1 MQRLPVGIDDF
12 AKIREGNYYFV
23 DKTMAIGELLDN
35 HGEVLLLTRPR
46 RFGKTL
52 FLSMLYYFLASARGA
67 DYRNLFHGLTI
78 ERADGGSYM
87 AEQGRRPVLFLS
99 LKDVK
104 HRTWPDMVEK
114 FRSLLSDVY
123 DQYTYLMEGT
133 GFSQVE
139 RRYFQRV
146 HDGLASPIEMED
158 ALRRLMDMMKHYH
171 GQPVVLLLDEYD
183 IPVQQAWEH
192 GFYDDCIAFMRN
204 FLSAALK
211 TNPSLDF
218 AVLTGVLRIAKES
231 IFSGLNNLEV
241 SSVIN
246 GTYAGWIGFTPEEVR
261 VLAHAQQQDDALPV
275 LHDWYD
281 GYQFGNQEMYNPWSV
296 LCFFKEQGQPQPYWA
311 HTSGNVLLGELL
323 KQTDSVQED
332 NLLRLIQGETVTAVL
347 TENTIYPEIVDNP
360 DALYTVLVLSGYLK
374 IVSRRLVIDTWVYVL
389 AIPNREVRSIYRS
402 EILSRMN
409 PGRTTSYLMTT
420 MENLMAGNSK
430 AFADGL
436 QEILMK
442 MASVYDTANHET
454 FYHGLLLG
462 MTTLLVPEYEV
473 KSNRESG
480 LGRYDL
486 AIYPAQKGQCGVIL
500 EFKVADSPHE
510 LLEKAQEARRQI
522 DEKGYDTD
530 FKARGITNVWKY
542 GVAFYGKRV
551 ALV

>member
-1 MQRLPVGIDDF
+1 
-12 AKIREGNYYFV
+12 
-23 DKTMAIGELLDN
+23 
-35 HGEVLLLTRPR
+35 
-46 RFGKTL
+46 
-52 FLSMLYYFLASARGA
+52 
-67 DYRNLFHGLTI
+67 
-78 ERADGGSYM
+78 M

-246 GTYAGWIGFTPEEVR
+246 GTYAGWLSIRGCT
-261 VLAHAQQQDDALPV
+261 
-275 LHDWYD
+275 
-281 GYQFGNQEMYNPWSV
+281 
-296 LCFFKEQGQPQPYWA
+296 YWPFPTGKSA
-311 HTSGNVLLGELL
+311 AF
-323 KQTDSVQED
+323 
-332 NLLRLIQGETVTAVL
+332 TAV
-347 TENTIYPEIVDNP
+347 
-360 DALYTVLVLSGYLK
+360 
-374 IVSRRLVIDTWVYVL
+374 
-389 AIPNREVRSIYRS
+389 
-402 EILSRMN
+402 
-409 PGRTTSYLMTT
+409 
-420 MENLMAGNSK
+420 
-430 AFADGL
+430 
-436 QEILMK
+436 
-442 MASVYDTANHET
+442 
-454 FYHGLLLG
+454 
-462 MTTLLVPEYEV
+462 
-473 KSNRESG
+473 KS
-480 LGRYDL
+480 
-486 AIYPAQKGQCGVIL
+486 
-500 EFKVADSPHE
+500 
-510 LLEKAQEARRQI
+510 
-522 DEKGYDTD
+522 
-530 FKARGITNVWKY
+530 
-542 GVAFYGKRV
+542 
-551 ALV
+551 

>member
-1 MQRLPVGIDDF
+1 MQGLPIGIDDF
-12 AKIREGNYYFV
+12 AKVREGEYYFV
-23 DKTMAIGELLDN
+23 DKSLAIRDFLDN

-52 FLSMLYYFLASARGA
+52 FLSMFYYFFAAEQGQAHRALFRGLAIESAG
-67 DYRNLFHGLTI
+67 
-78 ERADGGSYM
+78 ERYM
-87 AEQGRRPVLFLS
+87 AEQGKRPVHFLT

-104 HRTWPDMVEK
+104 HRSWPDMLAK
-114 FRSLLSDVY
+114 FRFLLSDLY
-123 DQYTYLMEGT
+123 DQYTYLMDGT
-133 GFSQVE
+133 DFSRAE
-139 RRYFQRV
+139 RRYFQRI
-146 HDGLASPIEMED
+146 HDGEASPVEMEE
-158 ALRRLMDMMKHYH
+158 ALRRLMDMMKRYH
-171 GQPVVLLLDEYD
+171 HQPVVLLLDEYD

-192 GFYDDCIAFMRN
+192 GFYEDCMAFMRN

-246 GTYAGWIGFTPEEVR
+246 GTYADWIGFTPEEVR
-261 VLAHAQQQDDALPV
+261 ALAHEQQQEAVLPV

-281 GYQFGNQEMYNPWSV
+281 GYRFGEQEIYNPWSV

-323 KQTDSVQED
+323 KQTDTVQED
-332 NLLRLIQGETVTAVL
+332 NLLRLIQGQTVTAVL
-347 TENTIYPEIVDNP
+347 TENAIYPELADNP
-360 DALYTVLVLSGYLK
+360 DALYTILLLTGYLK
-374 IVSRRLVIDTWVYVL
+374 IVSRRLVIDTWIYVL
-389 AIPNREVRSIYRS
+389 AIPNREVRSIYRN
-402 EILSRMN
+402 EILSRLS

-420 MENLMAGNSK
+420 MESLMAGNAQ
-430 AFADGL
+430 AFARGL

-442 MASVYDTANHET
+442 VASVYDTANREA

-486 AIYPAQKGQCGVIL
+486 AIYPTRRGQCGVIL
-500 EFKVADSPHE
+500 EFKAADTPDE
-510 LLEKAQEARRQI
+510 LIKKAQEARRQI
-522 DEKGYDTD
+522 DEKRYEAD
-530 FKARGITNVWKY
+530 FQARGIEKVLKY
-542 GVAFYGKRV
+542 GIAFCGKQV
-551 ALV
+551 VLV

>member
-1 MQRLPVGIDDF
+1 
-12 AKIREGNYYFV
+12 
-23 DKTMAIGELLDN
+23 
-35 HGEVLLLTRPR
+35 
-46 RFGKTL
+46 
-52 FLSMLYYFLASARGA
+52 
-67 DYRNLFHGLTI
+67 
-78 ERADGGSYM
+78 
-87 AEQGRRPVLFLS
+87 
-99 LKDVK
+99 
-104 HRTWPDMVEK
+104 MVEK

-281 GYQFGNQEMYNPWSV
+281 GYQFGNQEMYNP
-296 LCFFKEQGQPQPYWA
+296 
-311 HTSGNVLLGELL
+311 
-323 KQTDSVQED
+323 
-332 NLLRLIQGETVTAVL
+332 
-347 TENTIYPEIVDNP
+347 
-360 DALYTVLVLSGYLK
+360 
-374 IVSRRLVIDTWVYVL
+374 
-389 AIPNREVRSIYRS
+389 
-402 EILSRMN
+402 
-409 PGRTTSYLMTT
+409 
-420 MENLMAGNSK
+420 
-430 AFADGL
+430 
-436 QEILMK
+436 
-442 MASVYDTANHET
+442 
-454 FYHGLLLG
+454 
-462 MTTLLVPEYEV
+462 
-473 KSNRESG
+473 
-480 LGRYDL
+480 GRYC
-486 AIYPAQKGQCGVIL
+486 AFSKNRA
-500 EFKVADSPHE
+500 SPSRTGPI
-510 LLEKAQEARRQI
+510 RR
-522 DEKGYDTD
+522 EMCCWE
-530 FKARGITNVWKY
+530 NC
-542 GVAFYGKRV
+542 
-551 ALV
+551 

>member
-1 MQRLPVGIDDF
+1 MQGLPIGIDDF
-12 AKIREGNYYFV
+12 AKVREGNYYFV
-23 DKTMAIGELLDN
+23 DKTLAIRDFLDN

-52 FLSMLYYFLASARGA
+52 FLSMFYYFFAADREQ
-67 DYRNLFHGLTI
+67 DYRKLFRGLAI
-78 ERADGGSYM
+78 ERAGERYM

-99 LKDVK
+99 LKGVR

-114 FRSLLSDVY
+114 FRFLLSDLY
-123 DQYTYLMEGT
+123 DHYAYLMEVP
-133 GFSQVE
+133 GFSRAE
-139 RRYFQRV
+139 RRDFQRIP
-146 HDGLASPIEMED
+146 DGLASPVEMEE
-158 ALRRLMDMMKHYH
+158 ALRRLMDMMKRYH
-171 GQPVVLLLDEYD
+171 QQPVVLLLDEYD

-192 GFYDDCIAFMRN
+192 GFYDECMAFMRN
-204 FLSAALK
+204 FLSPALK

-246 GTYAGWIGFTPEEVR
+246 GTYADWIGFTPEEVR
-261 VLAHAQQQDDALPV
+261 VLARAQQQDKALPV
-275 LHDWYD
+275 LRDWYD
-281 GYQFGNQEMYNPWSV
+281 GYCFGSQEIYNPWSV
-296 LCFFKEQGQPQPYWA
+296 LCFFKEQGQPQPYWG

-323 KQTDSVQED
+323 KQTDPVQED

-347 TENTIYPEIVDNP
+347 TENTIYPEVIDNP
-360 DALYTVLVLSGYLK
+360 DALYTILVLAGYLK

-389 AIPNREVRSIYRS
+389 AIPNREVRSIYRN
-402 EILSRMN
+402 EILSRLS

-420 MENLMAGNSK
+420 MENLMAGNGT
-430 AFADGL
+430 AFAKGL
-436 QEILMK
+436 QDILMK
-442 MASVYDTANHET
+442 VASVYDTANREA

-486 AIYPAQKGQCGVIL
+486 AIYPTHSGQCGAIL
-500 EFKVADSPHE
+500 EFKAAGSSDE
-510 LLEKAQEARRQI
+510 LLKKAQDARRQI
-522 DEKGYDTD
+522 DEKGYETD
-530 FKARGITNVWKY
+530 FKDRGITKVLKY
-542 GVAFYGKRV
+542 GIAFCGKQV
-551 ALV
+551 VLV

>member
-1 MQRLPVGIDDF
+1 MQGLPIGIDDF
-12 AKIREGNYYFV
+12 AKVREGEYYFV
-23 DKTMAIGELLDN
+23 DKSLAIRDFLDN

-52 FLSMLYYFLASARGA
+52 FLSMFYYFFAAEQGQTHRALFRGLAIESAG
-67 DYRNLFHGLTI
+67 
-78 ERADGGSYM
+78 ERYM
-87 AEQGRRPVLFLS
+87 AEQGKRPVLFLT

-104 HRTWPDMVEK
+104 HRSWPDMLAK
-114 FRSLLSDVY
+114 FRFLLSDLY
-123 DQYTYLMEGT
+123 DQYTYLMDGT
-133 GFSQVE
+133 DFSRAE
-139 RRYFQRV
+139 RRYFQRI
-146 HDGLASPIEMED
+146 HDGEASPVEMEE
-158 ALRRLMDMMKHYH
+158 ALRRLMDMMKRYH
-171 GQPVVLLLDEYD
+171 HQPVVLLLDEYD

-192 GFYDDCIAFMRN
+192 GFYEDCMAFMRN

-246 GTYAGWIGFTPEEVR
+246 GTYADWIGFTPEEVR
-261 VLAHAQQQDDALPV
+261 ALAHEQQQEAALPV

-281 GYQFGNQEMYNPWSV
+281 GYRFGEQEVYNPWSV

-311 HTSGNVLLGELL
+311 HTSGNALLGELL
-323 KQTDSVQED
+323 KQTDTVQED
-332 NLLRLIQGETVTAVL
+332 NLLRLIQGQTVTAVL
-347 TENTIYPEIVDNP
+347 TENTIYPELADNP
-360 DALYTVLVLSGYLK
+360 DALYTILLLTGYLK
-374 IVSRRLVIDTWVYVL
+374 IVSRRLIIDTWIYVL
-389 AIPNREVRSIYRS
+389 AIPNREVRSIYRN
-402 EILSRMN
+402 EILSRLS

-420 MENLMAGNSK
+420 MENLMAGNAP
-430 AFADGL
+430 AFARGL

-442 MASVYDTANHET
+442 VASVYDTANREA

-486 AIYPAQKGQCGVIL
+486 AIYPTRRGQCGVIL
-500 EFKVADSPHE
+500 EFKAADTPDE
-510 LLEKAQEARRQI
+510 LTKKAQEARRQI
-522 DEKGYDTD
+522 DEKGYEAD
-530 FKARGITNVWKY
+530 FQARGIEKVLKY
-542 GVAFYGKRV
+542 GIAFCGKQV
-551 ALV
+551 VLV

>member
-1 MQRLPVGIDDF
+1 MQGLPIGIDDF
-12 AKIREGNYYFV
+12 AKVREGHYYFV
-23 DKTMAIGELLDN
+23 DKTLAIRDFLDN

-52 FLSMLYYFLASARGA
+52 FLSMFYYFFATDPEQ
-67 DYRNLFHGLTI
+67 DYRKLFRGLAI
-78 ERADGGSYM
+78 ERAGERYM
-87 AEQGRRPVLFLS
+87 AEQGKRPVLFLS
-99 LKDVK
+99 LKDVR

-114 FRSLLSDVY
+114 FRFLLSDLY
-123 DQYTYLMEGT
+123 DKYAYLMEIP
-133 GFSQVE
+133 GFSRAE
-139 RRYFQRV
+139 RRYFQHI
-146 HDGLASPIEMED
+146 HDGLASPVEMEA
-158 ALRRLMDMMKHYH
+158 ALRRLMDMMKRYYQ
-171 GQPVVLLLDEYD
+171 QPVVLLLDEYD

-192 GFYDDCIAFMRN
+192 GFYDECMAFMRN
-204 FLSAALK
+204 FLSPALK

-246 GTYAGWIGFTPEEVR
+246 GTYADWIGFTPEEVR
-261 VLAHAQQQDDALPV
+261 ALAHAQQQEKALPV
-275 LHDWYD
+275 LRDWYD
-281 GYQFGNQEMYNPWSV
+281 GYCFGSQEIYNPWSV
-296 LCFFKEQGQPQPYWA
+296 LCFFKEQGQPQPYWG

-347 TENTIYPEIVDNP
+347 TENTIYPEVTDNP
-360 DALYTVLVLSGYLK
+360 DALYTILVLAGYLK

-389 AIPNREVRSIYRS
+389 AIPNREVRSIYRN
-402 EILSRMN
+402 EILSRLS

-420 MENLMAGNSK
+420 MENLMAGNGT
-430 AFADGL
+430 AFAKGL
-436 QEILMK
+436 QDILMK
-442 MASVYDTANHET
+442 VASVYDTANREA

-486 AIYPAQKGQCGVIL
+486 AIYPTHSGQCGAIL
-500 EFKVADSPHE
+500 EFKAASSSDE
-510 LLEKAQEARRQI
+510 LLKKAQEARRQI
-522 DEKGYDTD
+522 DEKGYATD
-530 FKARGITNVWKY
+530 FKDRGITKVLKY
-542 GVAFYGKRV
+542 GIAFYGKQV
-551 ALV
+551 VLV

>member
-1 MQRLPVGIDDF
+1 MGFFERRERSCRDCLLVLMILPKSAKGIITLS
-12 AKIREGNYYFV
+12 IRPWPS
-23 DKTMAIGELLDN
+23 GELLDN
-35 HGEVLLLTRPR
+35 HGEVLLLTRPC

-52 FLSMLYYFLASARGA
+52 FLSMLYYFLASARGV
-67 DYRNLFHGLTI
+67 DYRNLFHGLAI
-78 ERADGGSYM
+78 EQADGGLYM

-114 FRSLLSDVY
+114 FRSLLSDIY

-261 VLAHAQQQDDALPV
+261 ALAHAQQQDDALPV

-420 MENLMAGNSK
+420 MEN
-430 AFADGL
+430 GL
-436 QEILMK
+436 
-442 MASVYDTANHET
+442 
-454 FYHGLLLG
+454 
-462 MTTLLVPEYEV
+462 P
-473 KSNRESG
+473 
-480 LGRYDL
+480 
-486 AIYPAQKGQCGVIL
+486 
-500 EFKVADSPHE
+500 
-510 LLEKAQEARRQI
+510 
-522 DEKGYDTD
+522 
-530 FKARGITNVWKY
+530 
-542 GVAFYGKRV
+542 
-551 ALV
+551 

>member
-1 MQRLPVGIDDF
+1 MQGLPIGIDDF
-12 AKIREGNYYFV
+12 AKVREGEYYFV
-23 DKTMAIGELLDN
+23 DKSLAIRDFLDN

-52 FLSMLYYFLASARGA
+52 FLSMFYYFFAAEHGAEHRALFRGLAIESAG
-67 DYRNLFHGLTI
+67 
-78 ERADGGSYM
+78 ERYM
-87 AEQGRRPVLFLS
+87 AEQGKRPVLFLT

-104 HRTWPDMVEK
+104 HRSWSDMLAK
-114 FRSLLSDVY
+114 FRFLLSDLY
-123 DQYTYLMEGT
+123 DQYAYLMDGT
-133 GFSQVE
+133 DFSRAE
-139 RRYFQRV
+139 RRYFQRI
-146 HDGLASPIEMED
+146 HDGGASPVEMEE
-158 ALRRLMDMMKHYH
+158 ALRRLMDMMKRYH
-171 GQPVVLLLDEYD
+171 HQSVVLLLDEYD

-192 GFYDDCIAFMRN
+192 GFYEECMAFMRN

-246 GTYAGWIGFTPEEVR
+246 GTYADWIGFTPEEVR
-261 VLAHAQQQDDALPV
+261 ALAHEQQQEAVLPV

-281 GYQFGNQEMYNPWSV
+281 GYRFGEQEIYNPWSV

-323 KQTDSVQED
+323 KQTDTVQED
-332 NLLRLIQGETVTAVL
+332 NLLRLIQGQTVTAVL
-347 TENTIYPEIVDNP
+347 TENTIYPELADNP
-360 DALYTVLVLSGYLK
+360 DALYTILLLTGYLK
-374 IVSRRLVIDTWVYVL
+374 IVSRRLVIDTWIYVL
-389 AIPNREVRSIYRS
+389 AIPNREVRSIYRN
-402 EILSRMN
+402 EILSRLS

-420 MENLMAGNSK
+420 MENLMAGNAQ
-430 AFADGL
+430 AFARGL

-442 MASVYDTANHET
+442 VASVYDTANREA

-486 AIYPAQKGQCGVIL
+486 AIYPTRRGQCGVIL
-500 EFKVADSPHE
+500 EFKAADTPDE
-510 LLEKAQEARRQI
+510 LTKKAQEARRQI
-522 DEKGYDTD
+522 DEKGYEAD
-530 FKARGITNVWKY
+530 FQVRGIEKVLKY
-542 GVAFYGKRV
+542 GIAFCGKQV
-551 ALV
+551 VLV

>member
-67 DYRNLFHGLTI
+67 DYRNLFHGLAI

-123 DQYTYLMEGT
+123 DQYTYLMEET

-158 ALRRLMDMMKHYH
+158 AL
-171 GQPVVLLLDEYD
+171 
-183 IPVQQAWEH
+183 
-192 GFYDDCIAFMRN
+192 
-204 FLSAALK
+204 
-211 TNPSLDF
+211 
-218 AVLTGVLRIAKES
+218 
-231 IFSGLNNLEV
+231 
-241 SSVIN
+241 
-246 GTYAGWIGFTPEEVR
+246 
-261 VLAHAQQQDDALPV
+261 
-275 LHDWYD
+275 
-281 GYQFGNQEMYNPWSV
+281 
-296 LCFFKEQGQPQPYWA
+296 
-311 HTSGNVLLGELL
+311 
-323 KQTDSVQED
+323 
-332 NLLRLIQGETVTAVL
+332 
-347 TENTIYPEIVDNP
+347 
-360 DALYTVLVLSGYLK
+360 
-374 IVSRRLVIDTWVYVL
+374 RRLVIDTWVYVL

-442 MASVYDTANHET
+442 MASVYDTANHEA

-500 EFKVADSPHE
+500 EFKAADSPHE

>member
-67 DYRNLFHGLTI
+67 DYRNLFHGLAI

-171 GQPVVLLLDEYD
+171 GQPGVLLLDEYD

-246 GTYAGWIGFTPEEVR
+246 GTYAG
-261 VLAHAQQQDDALPV
+261 
-275 LHDWYD
+275 
-281 GYQFGNQEMYNPWSV
+281 
-296 LCFFKEQGQPQPYWA
+296 
-311 HTSGNVLLGELL
+311 
-323 KQTDSVQED
+323 
-332 NLLRLIQGETVTAVL
+332 
-347 TENTIYPEIVDNP
+347 
-360 DALYTVLVLSGYLK
+360 
-374 IVSRRLVIDTWVYVL
+374 
-389 AIPNREVRSIYRS
+389 
-402 EILSRMN
+402 
-409 PGRTTSYLMTT
+409 
-420 MENLMAGNSK
+420 
-430 AFADGL
+430 
-436 QEILMK
+436 
-442 MASVYDTANHET
+442 
-454 FYHGLLLG
+454 
-462 MTTLLVPEYEV
+462 
-473 KSNRESG
+473 
-480 LGRYDL
+480 
-486 AIYPAQKGQCGVIL
+486 
-500 EFKVADSPHE
+500 
-510 LLEKAQEARRQI
+510 
-522 DEKGYDTD
+522 
-530 FKARGITNVWKY
+530 
-542 GVAFYGKRV
+542 
-551 ALV
+551 

>member
-1 MQRLPVGIDDF
+1 MQGLPIGIDDF
-12 AKIREGNYYFV
+12 AKVREGEYYFV
-23 DKTMAIGELLDN
+23 DKSLAIRDFLDN

-52 FLSMLYYFLASARGA
+52 FLSMFYYFFAAEQGQAHRALFRGLAIESAG
-67 DYRNLFHGLTI
+67 
-78 ERADGGSYM
+78 ERYM
-87 AEQGRRPVLFLS
+87 AEQGKRPVLFLN

-104 HRTWPDMVEK
+104 HRSWPDMLAK
-114 FRSLLSDVY
+114 FRFLLSDLY
-123 DQYTYLMEGT
+123 DQYTYLMDGT
-133 GFSQVE
+133 DFSRAE
-139 RRYFQRV
+139 RRYFQRI
-146 HDGLASPIEMED
+146 HDGEASPVEMEE
-158 ALRRLMDMMKHYH
+158 ALRRLMDMMKRYH
-171 GQPVVLLLDEYD
+171 HQPVVLLLDEYD

-192 GFYDDCIAFMRN
+192 GFYEDCMAFMRN

-246 GTYAGWIGFTPEEVR
+246 GTYADWIGFTPEEVR
-261 VLAHAQQQDDALPV
+261 ALAHEQQQEAVLPV

-281 GYQFGNQEMYNPWSV
+281 GYRFGEQEIYNPWSV

-323 KQTDSVQED
+323 KQTDTVQED
-332 NLLRLIQGETVTAVL
+332 NLLRLIQGQTVTAVL
-347 TENTIYPEIVDNP
+347 TENTIYPELADNP
-360 DALYTVLVLSGYLK
+360 DALYTILLLTGYLK
-374 IVSRRLVIDTWVYVL
+374 IVSRRLVIDTWIYVL
-389 AIPNREVRSIYRS
+389 AIPNREVRSIYRN
-402 EILSRMN
+402 EILSRLS

-420 MENLMAGNSK
+420 MESLMAGNAQ
-430 AFADGL
+430 AFARGL

-442 MASVYDTANHET
+442 VASVYDTANREA

-486 AIYPAQKGQCGVIL
+486 AIYPTRRGQCGVIL
-500 EFKVADSPHE
+500 EFKAANTPDE
-510 LLEKAQEARRQI
+510 LTKRHRKHVVRLMKKDMKPTFRQETLR
-522 DEKGYDTD
+522 KS
-530 FKARGITNVWKY
+530 
-542 GVAFYGKRV
+542 
-551 ALV
+551 